1 MWTSRDSLNTENLCL
16 EPPPVLVYTRVT
28 YMSGLRQRRDRHE
41 IAKRSSSAPFTLH
54 RNIGVGTLR
63 MGTRFILLTITRFC
77 ILGAHAKEGKRTH
90 CRLQLF
96 AIHKRTDPKHDAA
109 DPHNMIVESQSYA
122 TTTAQPRQIITC
134 ASQLRE
140 YLEAVIS
147 STHQDPT
154 S

>member
-41 IAKRSSSAPFTLH
+41 IAKRFSSAPSTLHKNIGAGKLRMDTRFTL
-54 RNIGVGTLR
+54 
-63 MGTRFILLTITRFC
+63 LTTTRFC

-109 DPHNMIVESQSYA
+109 DPHIMIVESQSYA
-122 TTTAQPRQIITC
+122 TTTAQTRQIITC
-134 ASQLRE
+134 APQLRE